1 MGILATDEQLANELF
16 LLTQQNRKKFHIP
29 LLHHWVILVSSTFL
43 LNKMI
48 EHSVLPITTRSNA

>member
-1 MGILATDEQLANELF
+1 MGILATDEQLATELF

-48 EHSVLPITTRSNA
+48 EHSVL